1 MKLAPVKKKLCV
13 CFSFL
18 LNSIAAL
25 RSLFIGTVTIMM
37 KLLLYNR
44 SYYTIVSLDR
54 AAVYE
59 MKRKDSARPDISDW
73 MIRLDDKEE
82 SMSMAIMCLLS
93 ASGIHVCVCL
103 LTPTP

>member
-1 MKLAPVKKKLCV
+1 
-13 CFSFL
+13 
-18 LNSIAAL
+18 
-25 RSLFIGTVTIMM
+25 MM
-37 KLLLYNR
+37 KLLYNR

-73 MIRLDDKEE
+73 MIRLDDKEDKEE